1 MQNLKKDMNN
11 ISLRTAVKLAEADAN
26 RLSISLQEVRR
37 RLFFRGFQED
47 DTPQVSICNGDEI
60 IVVYN
65 GSEIDAPT
73 FIKIMEEVGYI
84 TKDDFII
91 TKDDF
96 IL

>member
-1 MQNLKKDMNN
+1 MNKMG
-11 ISLRTAVKLAEADAN
+11 LRTAVKRAEVVAN
-26 RLSISLQEVRR
+26 RLSVLLQEVERY
-37 RLFFRGFQED
+37 LVFRGFQEG
-47 DTPQVSICNGDEI
+47 DTPQVSICGGDEM